1 MSKYSLNEPELL
13 HARQLL
19 YSMEAEFASL
29 RQQIIHTR
37 NSLYGQQGY
46 GISEVRNELDLQAGA
61 LRAQIENLGRLNDC
75 IQWII
80 NATIAASNDAKREL
94 LTGEVKQETVN
105 AFSGIGGS
113 GGGGGGGGRL
123 KTASGVKESEDMPPS
138 PYELIKKLR
147 KGISGAQDMMEIL
160 GVGDAESKYLDGI
173 LKSPVLDSIKKKA
186 KWESLFKAAQK
197 GDFGKLIDSL
207 GKEVGKKVGK
217 AQGIKGFEFEAY
229 FTMGK
234 MWGKNYSAYVEKCMT
249 EDVTFGDKVSAFWSL
264 TGGMLI
270 ETGTEIA
277 YDKLTS
283 IVPWYDKYYG
293 GSVSGFYEKL
303 GEIKDSIVDT
313 YGIKGVGDAIVKVG
327 KNTVSF
333 YGDKLSKLFKW
344 RK

>member
-19 YSMEAEFASL
+19 NNVEAEFSSL
-29 RQQIIHTR
+29 RQRVIYTR

-46 GISEVRNELDLQAGA
+46 GVSEVRDELELQAGA
-61 LRAQIENLGRLNDC
+61 LGVQMENLGRMQEC
-75 IQWII
+75 IQFII
-80 NATIAASNDAKREL
+80 NATVTASNDAKREL
-94 LTGEVKQETVN
+94 LMGEVKQETVN
-105 AFSGIGGS
+105 YFSGSGGS
-113 GGGGGGGGRL
+113 GGGGGGGGRM
-123 KTASGVKESEDMPPS
+123 KTAVEAEDMPPS
-138 PYELIKKLR
+138 PYELLKKFR
-147 KGISGAQDMMEIL
+147 KGISGTQDMMEIL
-160 GVGDAESKYLDGI
+160 RLGDAESKYLDGI
-173 LKSPVLDSIKKKA
+173 LKSPLLESIGKKA
-186 KWESLFKAAQK
+186 KWESLYKAAQK

-207 GKEVGKKVGK
+207 GKEVGKKIGK
-217 AQGIKGFEFEAY
+217 GNGIKGFEFEAY

-234 MWGKNYSAYVEKCMT
+234 VWGKNYSAYVEKCMT
-249 EDVTFGDKVSAFWSL
+249 EDITFGDKVSAFWSL

-270 ETGTEIA
+270 ETGAEIA

-283 IVPWYDKYYG
+283 IIPWYDKYYG